1 MPHSNNTTEKDW
13 QEVQDSPEFA
23 RLRKAVRG
31 FAFPVTI
38 AFLTWYLLYVL
49 LTAYA
54 RDFISIRVFGSVN
67 VGFILGWLQFLTT
80 FGIAIAYS
88 RYANRKVDDLAAEIR
103 IELEAQADAT
113 TSAPEG
119 GPAK

>member
-1 MPHSNNTTEKDW
+1 MPHSSNAAEKDW
-13 QEVQDSPEFA
+13 QEVQESPEFA

-38 AFLTWYLLYVL
+38 GFLSWYLLYVL

-54 RDFISIRVFGSVN
+54 RDFVSIKVFGSVN
-67 VGFILGWLQFLTT
+67 VGFVLGWLQFLTT

-88 RYANRKVDDLAAEIR
+88 RYANRKVDDLAEEIR
-103 IELEAQADAT
+103 IDLEAQAVAE
-113 TSAPEG
+113 AA
-119 GPAK
+119 AKDGLQK